1 MKKLTL
7 LVISLAMLLVFAGCA
22 KKEETPA
29 KEETVVTTVPVEVQG
44 NYADDVAG
52 RAMLVVSE
60 NNIVCDWSSSA
71 ATRSHFE
78 IPVVYDAETNTI
90 KYDAAVLTEQTFNE
104 QGEIANS
111 EEKYNNGTGYF
122 EIVENKLI
130 WHDDMSEDKETTTFV
145 KY

>member
-7 LVISLAMLLVFAGCA
+7 LVISFAMLLVFAGCA
-22 KKEETPA
+22 KKEETPTE
-29 KEETVVTTVPVEVQG
+29 EETVVTTVPVEVQG
-44 NYADDVAG
+44 NYADEVAG

-60 NNIVCDWSSSA
+60 DNIVCDWSSSA

-78 IPVVYDAETNTI
+78 IPVTYDAQTNTI

-104 QGEIANS
+104 KGEIANS

-130 WHDDMSEDKETTTFV
+130 WHDDMSENVEPTTFA